1 MKALQRAALLI
12 VLLLGLPTL
21 LVAQQP
27 LAQATAAVVRPSL
40 TPEQMEQFLL
50 KAKIIATKGVNKGIN
65 NTRRATLTDG
75 AITHDAQIQTV
86 DISKFVFVPARGNS
100 EVNFR
105 DSYRYNIAGYQLARL
120 VGLANVPVSVERQIQ
135 RDTAAVTWWIDDV
148 LMDEGERRKKP
159 TPEWVAARTSSQ
171 IHIMRVFDELIAN
184 TDRNLGN
191 LLWTTDGTMWMI
203 DHTRAFRLQKTLKN
217 PALLQRCE
225 RGLLEGMRSL
235 SLENLKKAMGD
246 ALTKPEIEAVLAR
259 RDLIVKLF
267 DDKIAQGG
275 EASALYTLEPR

>member
-1 MKALQRAALLI
+1 MKALHRAALLS
-12 VLLLGLPTL
+12 VLLVGLSTL

-27 LAQATAAVVRPSL
+27 AAQQTAAVVQPAL
-40 TPEQMEQFLL
+40 TPEQIEQFLL
-50 KAKIIATKGVNKGIN
+50 KAKIVATKGVSKGIN

-75 AITHDAQIQTV
+75 SITHDAQIQTV
-86 DISKFVFVPARGNS
+86 DISKFVFVPARGPA

-120 VGLANVPVSVERQIQ
+120 LGVANVPVSVERQIQ
-135 RDTAAVTWWIDDV
+135 RTPAAVTWWIDDV
-148 LMDEGERRKKP
+148 LMDEAGRRKNTAP
-159 TPEWVAARTSSQ
+159 GWVATRTNAQ

-235 SLENLKKAMGD
+235 SLENLKKAMGE
-246 ALTKPEIEAVLAR
+246 ALTEPEIEALLAR
-259 RDLIVKLF
+259 RDLIVTLF
-267 DDKIAQGG
+267 EDKIAQRA
-275 EASALYTLEPR
+275 ESAVIYTLDPP

>member
-1 MKALQRAALLI
+1 MIALQRAALLS
-12 VLLLGLPTL
+12 VLLLGLPAL

-27 LAQATAAVVRPSL
+27 VAQETAAVVRPSL
-40 TPEQMEQFLL
+40 TPEQIETFLL
-50 KAKIIATKGVNKGIN
+50 NAKVIASKGVNKGIN
-65 NTRRATLTDG
+65 NTRRATLSDG

-86 DISKFVFVPARGNS
+86 DISKFVFVPSRGPS

-120 VGLANVPVSVERQIQ
+120 LGLANVPVSVEREIQ
-135 RDTAAVTWWIDDV
+135 RETAAVTWWIDDV
-148 LMDEGERRKKP
+148 LMDEAGRRK
-159 TPEWVAARTSSQ
+159 TPAPGWVATRTTAQ

-203 DHTRAFRLQKTLKN
+203 DHTRAFRLQKILKN

-246 ALTKPEIEAVLAR
+246 ALTKPEIEAVLSR
-259 RDLIVKLF
+259 RDAIVKLF
-267 DDKIAQGG
+267 DEKIVERG
-275 EASALYTLEPR
+275 EGAALYTFD